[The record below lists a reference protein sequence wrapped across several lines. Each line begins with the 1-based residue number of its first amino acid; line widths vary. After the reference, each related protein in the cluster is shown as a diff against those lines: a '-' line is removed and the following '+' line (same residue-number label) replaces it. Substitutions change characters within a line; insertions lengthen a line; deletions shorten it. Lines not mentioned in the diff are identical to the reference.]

1 MDLSIVI
8 ATRNRASSLARTL
21 DELLKLDNPT
31 EKKIEVIVSDN
42 GSSDATKTICQM
54 FENRFPHFRYI
65 FDRRPGQLVGWHR
78 ALLASRSELLAFIDD
93 DVRPLPGWSSAVIEC
108 FNNEEV
114 GIATGKILPEFE
126 EKPPRWQR
134 EFVKENQWGIW
145 SALWGMLNFG
155 DEIKEISAG
164 FVWGSN
170 FLVRRKALMEA
181 GGFHPGGM
189 PEHLSHFVGDGE
201 VGVGRKIQQCG
212 YKALYNPD
220 AVVAHYLPSARRSD
234 PHGIRHLIFGE
245 GMVTSYILMRLLAEA
260 NPSLPSKELIGL
272 VGNTIDPE
280 QISNIGQYY
289 LKLDSK
295 LPDELKK
302 LFQTSGKE
310 GFDFHQSRFQRDDLF
325 RKWVLTPDYL
335 NIDTCYTH
343 PELLAR

>member
-1 MDLSIVI
+1 MDLSIII
-8 ATRNRASSLARTL
+8 ATRNRASSLAGTL
-21 DELLKLDNPT
+21 DALLKSDNLL
-31 EKKIEVIVSDN
+31 ENIEVIVSDN
-42 GSSDATKTICQM
+42 GSSDATMSICQM

-65 FDRRPGQLVGWHR
+65 FDKRPGQIIGWHR
-78 ALLASRSELLAFIDD
+78 ALLQARSELLAFIDD
-93 DVRPLPGWSSAVIEC
+93 DVRPLPGWSNSVIEC
-108 FNNEEV
+108 FENEEV

-126 EKPPRWQR
+126 KKPPDWQKQ
-134 EFVKENQWGIW
+134 FVKQNQWGIW

-170 FLVRRKALMEA
+170 FLVRRKALIEA

-201 VGVGRKIQQCG
+201 VGAGRNIQRCG
-212 YKALYNPD
+212 YKVLYNPG
-220 AVVAHYLPSARRSD
+220 AVVVHYLPAKRRSD

-260 NPSLPSKELIGL
+260 NPSYPSKDLIDL
-272 VGNTIDPE
+272 VENSIGPE
-280 QISNIGQYY
+280 QISNIGQNY

-295 LPDELKK
+295 LPVELQN

-310 GFDFHQSRFQRDDLF
+310 GFDFHQSRFLNDELF
-325 RKWVLTPDYL
+325 RNWVLSPTYL
-335 NIDTCYTH
+335 DIDACYSH
-343 PELLAR
+343 PELLAIQ